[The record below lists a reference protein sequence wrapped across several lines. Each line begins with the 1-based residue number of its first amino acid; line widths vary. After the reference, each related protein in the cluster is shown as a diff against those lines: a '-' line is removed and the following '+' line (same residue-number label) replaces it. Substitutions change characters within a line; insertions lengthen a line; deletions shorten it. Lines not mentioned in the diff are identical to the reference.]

1 MHGEPKEGNIVTLVE
16 PEEEQIVQMMCV
28 EVKAETMVLGLE
40 SRGWRLAEEISL
52 RISLR
57 EVPKESILSGF
68 PCVTVVPSVP
78 LRLLKLAIAGRSL
91 NAKGI
96 WPDPLPPDDVRVEL
110 IGISIEDEEIEVWRI
125 MEIVKTSGA
134 NVEVYLG
141 RGCSETR
148 IPWVPSVG
156 E

>member
-1 MHGEPKEGNIVTLVE
+1 
-16 PEEEQIVQMMCV
+16 
-28 EVKAETMVLGLE
+28 MVLGLE

-134 NVEVYLG
+134 NVEVCLG